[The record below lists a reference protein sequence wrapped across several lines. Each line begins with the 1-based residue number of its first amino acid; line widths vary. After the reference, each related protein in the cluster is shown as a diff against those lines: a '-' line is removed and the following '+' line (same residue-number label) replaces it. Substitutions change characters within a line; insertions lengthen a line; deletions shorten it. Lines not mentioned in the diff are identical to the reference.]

1 MNKEVL
7 DDIGRVISG
16 AADTVSRKTGELVE
30 AARLKN
36 QIFNLEREI
45 KRDYAD
51 LGKMIYEQ
59 YLESG
64 VVDESLA
71 PICEEIT
78 KKEILV
84 EQYESEI
91 ECLKKEF

>member
-1 MNKEVL
+1 MNKEIL

-30 AARLKN
+30 LTRLKN
-36 QIFNLEREI
+36 QVFNLEREI

-59 YLESG
+59 YLENG
-64 VVDESLA
+64 IVDESLQL
-71 PICEEIT
+71 ICQGIT
-78 KKEILV
+78 KKERLV
-84 EQYESEI
+84 EQYEGEI
-91 ECLKKEF
+91 ECLKKEH

>member
-1 MNKEVL
+1 MNKDVL

-30 AARLKN
+30 LTRLKN

-59 YLESG
+59 YLETG
-64 VVDESLA
+64 IVDETLL
-71 PICEEIT
+71 PICQGIT
-78 KKEILV
+78 KKESLE
-84 EQYESEI
+84 EQYEGEI
-91 ECLKKEF
+91 ECLKKEH

>member
-1 MNKEVL
+1 MNKDVL

-30 AARLKN
+30 LTRLKN

-59 YLESG
+59 YLETG
-64 VVDESLA
+64 IVDETLL
-71 PICEEIT
+71 PICQGIT
-78 KKEILV
+78 KKESLV
-84 EQYESEI
+84 EQYEGEI
-91 ECLKKEF
+91 ECIKKEH

>member
-30 AARLKN
+30 TARLKN

-91 ECLKKEF
+91 ECLRKEP

>member
-1 MNKEVL
+1 MNKEVF

-30 AARLKN
+30 VARLKN

-59 YLESG
+59 YLERMNPLHLSVKG
-64 VVDESLA
+64 LPE
-71 PICEEIT
+71 
-78 KKEILV
+78 KR
-84 EQYESEI
+84 
-91 ECLKKEF
+91 FW

>member
-1 MNKEVL
+1 MNKDVL

-30 AARLKN
+30 LTRLKN

-59 YLESG
+59 YL
-64 VVDESLA
+64 
-71 PICEEIT
+71 PICQGIT
-78 KKEILV
+78 KKESLV
-84 EQYESEI
+84 EQYEGEI
-91 ECLKKEF
+91 ECLKKEH

>member
-1 MNKEVL
+1 MNKDVL

-30 AARLKN
+30 LTRLKN

-59 YLESG
+59 YLETG
-64 VVDESLA
+64 ILDETLL
-71 PICEEIT
+71 PICQGIT

-84 EQYESEI
+84 EQYEGEI
-91 ECLKKEF
+91 ECLKKEH

>member
-1 MNKEVL
+1 MNREVL

-30 AARLKN
+30 LTRLKN
-36 QIFNLEREI
+36 QVFNLEREI

-59 YLESG
+59 YLKTG
-64 VVDESLA
+64 VADESLQ
-71 PICEEIT
+71 PICQGIT
-78 KKEILV
+78 KKERLV
-84 EQYESEI
+84 EQYEGEI
-91 ECLKKEF
+91 ECLKKEH

>member
-1 MNKEVL
+1 MNREVL

-30 AARLKN
+30 LTRLKN
-36 QIFNLEREI
+36 QVFNLEREI

-59 YLESG
+59 YLKTG
-64 VVDESLA
+64 VADESL
-71 PICEEIT
+71 
-78 KKEILV
+78 
-84 EQYESEI
+84 
-91 ECLKKEF
+91 

>member
-1 MNKEVL
+1 MNKEVF

-30 AARLKN
+30 VARLKN

-64 VVDESLA
+64 TADESLA
-71 PICEEIT
+71 PICEGIT
-78 KKEILV
+78 RKEILV
-84 EQYESEI
+84 DEYEREI
-91 ECLKKEF
+91 ECLKKEL